1 MLDMKVVNIMNFVRK
16 CDFRMEDSE
25 EKLYRMTEAELN
37 LVNEYGLENTFLL
50 QYDAL
55 IDERYIRLFR
65 TRATKRTELGLWFE
79 VVKPL
84 TDAVGL
90 PWRGREG
97 TTWDWHVIPGF
108 LMAYTVKEREL
119 LVDEAMR
126 KFKEIYGYYPGS
138 VASWLLDSHSAAY
151 LTERYGVSTL
161 GICRDQTNTDAY
173 TLVGGYFNQAYYPS
187 KNNIFTPARSEEYRI
202 KTPVFRLLGPD
213 PIHNYDNDRYI
224 RNQKYLP
231 YCGCYTLE
239 PTWAAGRNPEVI
251 QWFFDTYFRN
261 EDMGYSYAQLGQEN
275 NFCEEATLTG
285 LRCQLE
291 LLKDYP
297 DVKCMKMRDAG
308 EEFKKRY
315 QKTPA
320 TSVCATNDWDGSREV
335 QSVYYDCEN
344 YVANL
349 FRYENKIF
357 IRAWYLFDERVYES
371 YYDEPC
377 DTWDATYENLPVID
391 TILWEDK
398 DGLVLEE
405 NAAPFQVKKLQKDV
419 LEVSWGE
426 KAVIFHEEKI
436 VLKNI
441 AASLNP
447 SGSKAKITAKKQRL
461 SYVYKGN
468 HYSLEAVGGRI
479 DEKEGRLWFVPEG
492 EELALTWQL
501 SGSES
506 KIVEKGCAGE
516 DEKRY

>member
-1 MLDMKVVNIMNFVRK
+1 MRMSQMKVVNIMNFVRK

-25 EKLYRMTEAELN
+25 ERMYRMTEQELE
-37 LVNEYGLENTFLL
+37 LVNEYGKENTFLL

-55 IDERYIRLFR
+55 MDERYIRLFR
-65 TRATKRTELGLWFE
+65 TKATERTELGLWFE

-119 LVDEAMR
+119 LVDEAMG
-126 KFKEIYGYYPGS
+126 KFKEIYGYYPAT
-138 VASWLLDSHSAAY
+138 VASWLLDSYSVAY
-151 LTERYGVSTL
+151 LAEHYAVSAF

-187 KNNIFTPARSEEYRI
+187 RNNMFTPARSEEYRI
-202 KTPVFRLLGPD
+202 GTPVFRLLGPD

-239 PTWAAGRNPEVI
+239 PTWPAGRDPEI
-251 QWFFDTYFRN
+251 IKWFFDTYFCN

-275 NFCEEATLTG
+275 NFCEETTITG
-285 LRCQLE
+285 LRYQLE

-297 DVKCMKMRDAG
+297 DVKCMKMCDTG
-308 EEFKKRY
+308 EDFKKRY
-315 QKTPA
+315 PKTPV
-320 TSVCATNDWDGSREV
+320 TSVCATEDWDGSQDV

-357 IRAWYLFDERVYES
+357 IRAWYLFDERVYEN
-371 YYDEPC
+371 YYEEPC

-391 TILWEDK
+391 TLLWEDR

-405 NAAPFQVKKLQKDV
+405 NAAPFQVKRLQKDV

-436 VLKNI
+436 VLKNT

-447 SGSKAKITAKKQRL
+447 GGSKTAIAAEKQQLR
-461 SYVYKGN
+461 YVYKENQYLLKVAGGN
-468 HYSLEAVGGRI
+468 IVEK
-479 DEKEGRLWFVPEG
+479 DERLLFVPE
-492 EELALTWQL
+492 EKELVLTWQL
-501 SGSES
+501 P
-506 KIVEKGCAGE
+506 
-516 DEKRY
+516 

>member
-1 MLDMKVVNIMNFVRK
+1 MKVVNIMNFVRK

-25 EKLYRMTEAELN
+25 ERMYRMTEQELE
-37 LVNEYGLENTFLL
+37 LVNEYGKENTFLL

-65 TRATKRTELGLWFE
+65 KKATERTELGLWFE

-90 PWRGREG
+90 PWRGRKG
-97 TTWDWHVIPGF
+97 TTWDWHVVPGF

-119 LVDEAMR
+119 LVDEAMG
-126 KFKEIYGYYPGS
+126 KFKEIYGYYPAT
-138 VASWLLDSHSAAY
+138 VASWLLDSHSVAY
-151 LTERYGVSTL
+151 LAEHYAVSAL

-187 KNNIFTPARSEEYRI
+187 KNNMFTPARSEEYRI

-231 YCGCYTLE
+231 YHGCYTLE
-239 PTWAAGRNPEVI
+239 PAWAAGRDPGI
-251 QWFFDTYFRN
+251 IKWFFDTYFCN
-261 EDMGYSYAQLGQEN
+261 ENMGYSYAQLGQEN
-275 NFCEEATLTG
+275 NFCEESTITG
-285 LRCQLE
+285 LRYQLE

-297 DVKCMKMRDAG
+297 DVKCMKMCDTG
-308 EEFKKRY
+308 EDFKRRY
-315 QKTPA
+315 QKTPV
-320 TSVCATNDWDGSREV
+320 TSVCATEDWDGSEDV

-344 YVANL
+344 YTANV

-371 YYDEPC
+371 YYEEPC
-377 DTWDATYENLPVID
+377 DTWDAAYENLPVID
-391 TILWEDK
+391 TILWEDRE
-398 DGLVLEE
+398 GLVLEE
-405 NAAPFQVKKLQKDV
+405 HAIPFQVKRLPKDV

-426 KAVIFHEEKI
+426 KAVIFQEEKI

-441 AASLNP
+441 TASLNP
-447 SGSKAKITAKKQRL
+447 AGSKAEITAEKQRL
-461 SYVYKGN
+461 RYAYKGN
-468 HYSLEAVGGRI
+468 HYSLEVAGGSI
-479 DEKEGRLWFVPEG
+479 DEKGGRLRFVPEG
-492 EELALTWQL
+492 EELVLTWQL
-501 SGSES
+501 FGSES
-506 KIVEKGCAGE
+506 KTLKKGCE
-516 DEKRY
+516 EQDEKRY